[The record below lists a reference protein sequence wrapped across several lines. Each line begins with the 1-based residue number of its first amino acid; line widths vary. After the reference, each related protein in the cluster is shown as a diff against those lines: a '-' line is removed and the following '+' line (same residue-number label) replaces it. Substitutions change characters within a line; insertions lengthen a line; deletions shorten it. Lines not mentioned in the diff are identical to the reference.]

1 MDKIMIPLLLTQLDR
16 NVFFFCVN
24 EYQKTFI
31 FSLFHLHAPLYTWF
45 LSLNLLVTKYLPK
58 FRQFLSSFGLFWE
71 IKIGTINY
79 YLFFYAKAKRSTF
92 LFFLPRQY
100 FFSSKSRI
108 LVDSSANGGRSPGRS
123 IDFHKFCV
131 ILWFFSNRC
140 WIALG
145 TNHSICAKTTFCCI
159 VRKHSKK
166 NAVIG
171 PFYDTHR
178 AREREVIAIP

>member
-1 MDKIMIPLLLTQLDR
+1 MNIKR
-16 NVFFFCVN
+16 RSFHF
-24 EYQKTFI
+24 
-31 FSLFHLHAPLYTWF
+31 LFHLHAPLYTWF
-45 LSLNLLVTKYLPK
+45 LSLDHLVTKYLPK
-58 FRQFLSSFGLFWE
+58 FRQFLCFCWSFWR
-71 IKIGTINY
+71 IKIGTINC
-79 YLFFYAKAKRSTF
+79 YLVSNTYLDLFLVKKPNVVHSFFFCRGNI
-92 LFFLPRQY
+92 
-100 FFSSKSRI
+100 FFSFKSRI

-171 PFYDTHR
+171 PFYDTHQ
-178 AREREVIAIP
+178 AKERKVIAIL